1 MEESNGT
8 SQSNSSRT
16 KRARPVLKRA
26 TPPPQDK
33 LVLIFI
39 SASTIFALLTFSPFL
54 LGHFPEHDHVSVFG
68 NYNTSLSYR
77 LSQQSRLGVEG
88 VGLGNIDLP
97 LARGSSGLPMSV
109 TPALIGAKHGSIT
122 CKSDSGDFK
131 LDELAYWNEP
141 GPYDTGFQSPFAP
154 QQDAQSSRRYVTFE
168 PDRGGWNNIR
178 MSMEIIF
185 VFAAATGRTL
195 VLPPDTPF
203 YLLTDNQGKGSKHH
217 GFADFIDVNKLKEV
231 DIITMKEFLDQEGGE
246 GGLLSLPRGNHGQKI
261 MKAAEYCYYFN
272 KSDRPCDLIYE
283 FLKDAAYVP
292 ELQAGRECLI
302 FDLPTK
308 VHEMSSS
315 SADTA
320 ILDAM
325 PAEKQRQIHQFCNKR
340 DPVFFGG
347 ELDTASHV
355 HFHSGNKYHRLL
367 NHFYTFLYFTDA
379 KIGNHYKRFVRDNLH
394 YTDVIYCAAGKI
406 IKLLEEEALTNV
418 VSPVSRNPGYSA
430 MHIRRGDFQYKKT
443 KISAE
448 EWLNATIDVL
458 YPGEVVY
465 VATDEKDRSFF
476 EPLAQ
481 RYRLKFLDQFSEVAG
496 LDELD
501 PNFAGKSINLVDLL
515 AFLVY
520 R

>member
-1 MEESNGT
+1 MEESKCT
-8 SQSNSSRT
+8 SHSSSPRT
-16 KRARPVLKRA
+16 KRIRPLPKRA

-39 SASTIFALLTFSPFL
+39 MASAIFALLTFSPFL
-54 LGHFPEHDHVSVFG
+54 LGHFPEHDRVIVLG
-68 NYNTSLSYR
+68 NYNSTLSR
-77 LSQQSRLGVEG
+77 RPPQQNALLNRRDGLDDADLS
-88 VGLGNIDLP
+88 

-141 GPYDTGFQSPFAP
+141 GPYDTEFRSPFAP
-154 QQDAQSSRRYVTFE
+154 QDAQSSRRYVTFE

-203 YLLTDNQGKGSKHH
+203 YLLTDKQGKGSKHH
-217 GFADFIDVNKLKEV
+217 GFADFIDVSKLKEV
-231 DIITMKEFLDQEGGE
+231 KIITMKEFLDREGGE
-246 GGLLSLPRGNHGQKI
+246 NGLLSLPGGSHGQKM
-261 MKAAEYCYYFN
+261 MKSSEYCYYFN

-292 ELQAGRECLI
+292 QLQAGRECLI
-302 FDLPTK
+302 FDLSTK
-308 VHEMSSS
+308 MSKLSS
-315 SADTA
+315 SAAETE

-325 PAEKQRQIHQFCNKR
+325 PTDKQQQIRQFCNKR
-340 DPVFFGG
+340 NPVFFGG
-347 ELDTASHV
+347 ELDTASHI

-367 NHFYTFLYFTDA
+367 NHFYTFLYFTDV

-394 YTDVIYCAAGKI
+394 YIDDIYCAAGKVI
-406 IKLLEEEALTNV
+406 NLLEEEARRNV
-418 VSPVSRNPGYSA
+418 VSSGGGGSPGYSS

-448 EWLNATIDVL
+448 DWLNATIDVL
-458 YPGEVVY
+458 YPGDVVY
-465 VATDEKDRSFF
+465 IATDEKDRSFF
-476 EPLAQ
+476 DPLAQ
-481 RYRLKFLDQFSEVAG
+481 RYKLKFLDQFSEVAG

-501 PNFAGKSINLVDLL
+501 PNFSGKQIHL
-515 AFLVY
+515 AYIYSDFIVY
-520 R
+520 